1 MVSRDGGKTWKKSGE
16 VPGGNP
22 ALVRLL
28 RVERHDGALLAV
40 LSQGRVI
47 RSTDEGATWSRVR

>member
-1 MVSRDGGKTWKKSGE
+1 

-22 ALVRLL
+22 GLVRSL
-28 RVERHDGALLAV
+28 RMDRHDGALLAV
-40 LSQGRVI
+40 LAQGRVM

>member
-1 MVSRDGGKTWKKSGE
+1 MVSRDGAKTWKKSGE

-22 ALVRLL
+22 VLVRSL
-28 RVERHDGALLAV
+28 RMDRHDGALLAV
-40 LSQGRVI
+40 LAQGRVM